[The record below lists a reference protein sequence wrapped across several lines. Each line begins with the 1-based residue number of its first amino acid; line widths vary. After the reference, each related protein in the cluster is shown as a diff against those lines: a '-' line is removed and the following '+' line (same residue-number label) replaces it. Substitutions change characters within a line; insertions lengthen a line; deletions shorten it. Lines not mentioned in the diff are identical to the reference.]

1 MKKTI
6 IVVGG
11 GTTGALV
18 CGSLTTINCDIINIR
33 NSKLPTI
40 GVGEST
46 IPLVMTAIQHMGI
59 ATEFV
64 EKTNCWP
71 KHGSIFKGWSDKTVT
86 AGWAIN
92 GHRNDVITH
101 LEGLTRNK
109 KINAGVYMM
118 ENGLY
123 PYDKD
128 TDSFYSPI
136 SIHLDANDTSEFIF
150 NKFKNKITT
159 IHGDITDVKIGPSGI
174 QSVTIDSENTV
185 SGGQDTYWIDATGF
199 NRLLINSL
207 GSKFIKSELPCNG
220 AVFKKIEDI
229 NYEENWANRSKDM
242 MTTSTTGDAG
252 WFWNIPLKR
261 GRGRGYV
268 YSRDFLSEDE
278 AAREFGDTEV
288 SFLKYEPGWLQTPA
302 IKNCYAVGLAAGF
315 LDPLDSPSIGQT
327 VSQIFKFMY
336 GLENPNPQRYSE
348 EISDRFSRL
357 EKYLLIHYRTCNR
370 VSPFWNSI
378 DKFKKKDLVSKY
390 IESIKDENWG
400 YDFHGFLLSQTCRVI
415 QNKIDMGADTAS
427 LIYETI
433 PEEER
438 SSIKE
443 DYNRVKNKYVPWTK
457 DIFMKHI
464 ETKPSNMNS

>member
-18 CGSLTTINCDIINIR
+18 CGLLTTIDCDIINIR
-33 NSKLPTI
+33 SSKLPTI

-46 IPLVMTAIQHMGI
+46 IPLVMTAIQRMGI

-71 KHGSIFKGWSDKTVT
+71 KHGSIFKGWSDKTVV

-92 GHRNDVITH
+92 GHRNDVVTH

-118 ENGLY
+118 DNGLY
-123 PYDKD
+123 PYNKD

-136 SIHLDANDTSEFIF
+136 SLHLDANETAEFIF
-150 NKFKNKITT
+150 NKFKNNIKT
-159 IHGDITDVKIGPSGI
+159 IHGDITDVKIDLYGI
-174 QSVTIDSENTV
+174 QSVTIDFEHIV

-199 NRLLINSL
+199 KRLLIDSL
-207 GSKFIKSELPCNG
+207 GGKFIKSELPCNG

-229 NYEENWANRSKDM
+229 DYEENWANRSKDM
-242 MTTSTTGDAG
+242 MTISTTGNAG

-302 IKNCYAVGLAAGF
+302 IKNCYAVGLSAGF
-315 LDPLDSPSIGQT
+315 LDALDSPSIGQT
-327 VSQIFKFMY
+327 VSQIFNFMR
-336 GLENPNPQRYSE
+336 GLKDPNPQRYSK
-348 EISDRFSRL
+348 EISDRYSKL
-357 EKYLLIHYRTCNR
+357 EEYLLIHYKTCNR
-370 VSPFWNSI
+370 TGPFWDSI
-378 DKFKKKDLVSKY
+378 KKFKKKDLVSKY
-390 IESIKDENWG
+390 IKIIEQENWG
-400 YDFHGFLLSQTCRVI
+400 GKHRGFLLSQTCRVI
-415 QNKIDMGADTAS
+415 QNRIDISADIAS

-433 PEEER
+433 SEEER
-438 SSIKE
+438 LSIKE
-443 DYNRVKNKYVPWTK
+443 EYNRVKNKHVPWTK

-464 ETKPSNMNS
+464 ETKKVTL